1 MCRDVRQTV
10 PRSTP
15 YSDAY
20 MSGQPSKR
28 RKLSKEKKPRGEVR
42 DVIADALQVPYI
54 FLHSI
59 MMSVTQNVIF

>member
-1 MCRDVRQTV
+1 MRQPG

-28 RKLSKEKKPRGEVR
+28 RRLNKEKKPRGEVR
-42 DVIADALQVPYI
+42 DVIADSLQVIPHRKKVGI
-54 FLHSI
+54 FSCRAADPD
-59 MMSVTQNVIF
+59 